1 MLRGRLVWLKMLG
14 RCIHIRRGGNI
25 PFSWYLF
32 LCRGLPPT
40 YAEKPLVPDPWPNP
54 QHTLLYPSRPQLP
67 YTTTSMR
74 NSFSYPAISTTS
86 PLFKSSV
93 HQWEAPVGG
102 TRLTGNHLRPLTAL
116 QRTPFF
122 LMLEP
127 GLPLELEVIPGVVDD
142 LVEHRGFLCTPPVV
156 SELLLCLLPYVAP
169 EHAG

>member
-1 MLRGRLVWLKMLG
+1 M
-14 RCIHIRRGGNI
+14 
-25 PFSWYLF
+25 
-32 LCRGLPPT
+32 
-40 YAEKPLVPDPWPNP
+40 
-54 QHTLLYPSRPQLP
+54 
-67 YTTTSMR
+67 
-74 NSFSYPAISTTS
+74 
-86 PLFKSSV
+86 
-93 HQWEAPVGG
+93 GG

-142 LVEHRGFLCTPPVV
+142 LVEPRGFLCTPPVV